1 MTKYVINGGKTLN
14 GEVTISGAKNA
25 AVAIVPA
32 ALLADGPVRL
42 ENVPKI
48 IDVTLQM
55 EIMRE
60 LGAQIRLINSTTV
73 EIQNTQNPSL
83 KPHELERKLRASY
96 YLLGVLLGKYGFA
109 EVAMPG
115 GCNFGGVRPIDQHIK
130 GFEAL
135 GAKVTLPKGGYIR
148 VEAPEDGL
156 HGAHIYFDVVT
167 VGATMN
173 IMLAAVLAKGQTIM
187 ENCAK
192 EPHIVD
198 LANFLNAMGADVK
211 GAGTDVIKIRG
222 VESLHGG
229 SYSIIPDQIE
239 AGTFMAAVAACGGSV
254 LVKNVIPRH
263 LECITAKLREMSV
276 EVTEFDDAVLVRR
289 EGRLTKTNIKTLPY
303 PGFPTDM
310 QPQMTTALCLAEGT
324 SIITEGIWGSRY
336 RYTEELTRSL
346 PRPAPRQ
353 LTLPDEEQKQHMLS
367 LRNLLAAILVLLA
380 ILILLML
387 WGMVSQGLH
396 TATPPA
402 ASSSVSAPESTVLE
416 EPVTLAP
423 NFVGMDYD
431 AQVRNN
437 HNYVGDYL
445 FYVTLEYSDT
455 VEKGK
460 IIRQEPEAGDV
471 IEKGGTVSLVVSKG
485 PQLVQMP
492 DVIGF
497 TQEGAVSELESR
509 GLTPSCFMVVNDG
522 SYAAGCVVSCSVDA
536 GTSVEVGSVI
546 TVYIAADP
554 SVEIT
559 AEPPAA
565 SDSDSASSASSGET
579 PADDT

>member
-60 LGAQIRLINSTTV
+60 LGAQIRQINATTV

-289 EGRLTKTNIKTLPY
+289 EGKLTKTNIKTLPY

-310 QPQMTTALCLAEGT
+310 QPQIAVCMALAEGT
-324 SIITEGIWGSRY
+324 SLVTEGIYDNRF
-336 RYTEELTRSL
+336 RYTAELNRMGASIQVESKT
-346 PRPAPRQ
+346 AVIDGVTQ
-353 LTLPDEEQKQHMLS
+353 LHGCEVRACD
-367 LRNLLAAILVLLA
+367 LRAGAAMVIAALCAEGTTTIEDAHYIERGYEDIIGKFSA
-380 ILILLML
+380 I
-387 WGMVSQGLH
+387 G
-396 TATPPA
+396 
-402 ASSSVSAPESTVLE
+402 
-416 EPVTLAP
+416 
-423 NFVGMDYD
+423 
-431 AQVRNN
+431 
-437 HNYVGDYL
+437 
-445 FYVTLEYSDT
+445 
-455 VEKGK
+455 GK
-460 IIRQEPEAGDV
+460 IRR
-471 IEKGGTVSLVVSKG
+471 IET
-485 PQLVQMP
+485 
-492 DVIGF
+492 F
-497 TQEGAVSELESR
+497 EGNSQS
-509 GLTPSCFMVVNDG
+509 
-522 SYAAGCVVSCSVDA
+522 AAG
-536 GTSVEVGSVI
+536 
-546 TVYIAADP
+546 
-554 SVEIT
+554 
-559 AEPPAA
+559 
-565 SDSDSASSASSGET
+565 
-579 PADDT
+579 

>member
-60 LGAQIRLINSTTV
+60 LGAQIRQINATTV
-73 EIQNTQNPSL
+73 EIQNAQNPSL

-229 SYSIIPDQIE
+229 NYSIIPDQIE

-289 EGRLTKTNIKTLPY
+289 EGKLTKTNIKHPAV
-303 PGFPTDM
+303 PG
-310 QPQMTTALCLAEGT
+310 
-324 SIITEGIWGSRY
+324 
-336 RYTEELTRSL
+336 
-346 PRPAPRQ
+346 
-353 LTLPDEEQKQHMLS
+353 LPDRH
-367 LRNLLAAILVLLA
+367 AAA
-380 ILILLML
+380 DD
-387 WGMVSQGLH
+387 
-396 TATPPA
+396 
-402 ASSSVSAPESTVLE
+402 
-416 EPVTLAP
+416 
-423 NFVGMDYD
+423 N
-431 AQVRNN
+431 
-437 HNYVGDYL
+437 
-445 FYVTLEYSDT
+445 
-455 VEKGK
+455 
-460 IIRQEPEAGDV
+460 
-471 IEKGGTVSLVVSKG
+471 
-485 PQLVQMP
+485 
-492 DVIGF
+492 
-497 TQEGAVSELESR
+497 GAVSGR
-509 GLTPSCFMVVNDG
+509 GHQHHHEGLGQPLPLYRG
-522 SYAAGCVVSCSVDA
+522 
-536 GTSVEVGSVI
+536 
-546 TVYIAADP
+546 ADP
-554 SVEIT
+554 AWWDMQTFMWTARSRLLRRPGAECARSVHT
-559 AEPPAA
+559 TCAQARRWLSPVWQPRVLPR
-565 SDSDSASSASSGET
+565 SSRCRTSSAAMRRS
-579 PADDT
+579 